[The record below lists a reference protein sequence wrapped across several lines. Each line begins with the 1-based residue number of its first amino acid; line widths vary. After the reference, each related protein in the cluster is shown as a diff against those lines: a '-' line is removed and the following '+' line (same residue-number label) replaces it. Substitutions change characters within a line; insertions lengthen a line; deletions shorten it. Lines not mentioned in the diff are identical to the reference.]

1 MDTDELREF
10 CYASIGG
17 IMLTT
22 IGSFGL
28 PGMEVLSCSHISSL
42 TDIGCCDRDRRSQKS
57 LHMASKSK
65 FYQTIWSRRC
75 TKTRHGS
82 SGRDF

>member
-17 IMLTT
+17 TMLMI

-28 PGMEVLSCSHISSL
+28 PGMEAVSCSHISSL
-42 TDIGCCDRDRRSQKS
+42 TDNRLLRSE
-57 LHMASKSK
+57 
-65 FYQTIWSRRC
+65 
-75 TKTRHGS
+75 
-82 SGRDF
+82 